1 MSNFENFSNLEILD
15 LNLNHLSNWFERVF
29 TNVSK
34 IRIVNLRSNNIN
46 LMTPAMMSDFSSV
59 KFLAIGANNF
69 VCDCSLR
76 EFIDR
81 AAFNA
86 MYYQCNRN
94 QRMKRSTIAFDDPE
108 YYYDVFTRKFH
119 KYVEYIDESYQNIL
133 GVEINLLS
141 QRSITPSTS
150 CNEIKNKNVDS
161 SMNFDFLLLDYS
173 ENDYHCVKSN
183 GQANSKGCLKHSHR
197 LLD

>member
-29 TNVSK
+29 TNLTK
-34 IRIVNLRSNNIN
+34 LRILNLRSNNIN
-46 LMTPAMMSDFSSV
+46 LMTPAMMSDFSPV

-86 MYYQCNRN
+86 MYYQCTRS
-94 QRMKRSTIAFDDPE
+94 QRKRRSTTGFDDPE
-108 YYYDVFTRKFH
+108 HYYDVFTRKFH
-119 KYVEYIDESYQNIL
+119 KYVEYIEESYQNIL
-133 GVEINLLS
+133 GGGRNFQAHRKITTS
-141 QRSITPSTS
+141 RSCSDIQ
-150 CNEIKNKNVDS
+150 NKNVDS
-161 SMNFDFLLLDYS
+161 NMDFNFLLLDYS

-183 GQANSKGCLKHSHR
+183 GQAKSKGR
-197 LLD
+197 